1 MSLFLTA
8 NRWQVVIDNPMAR
21 GAEPLTFMAL
31 FSSAAAAKTTN
42 TRTKV
47 INISIPKPCPIVIP
61 AFSFI
66 NVAPGTGLP
75 AGVND

>member
-1 MSLFLTA
+1 
-8 NRWQVVIDNPMAR
+8 
-21 GAEPLTFMAL
+21 MAL

-47 INISIPKPCPIVIP
+47 INISIPKPCPTVIP